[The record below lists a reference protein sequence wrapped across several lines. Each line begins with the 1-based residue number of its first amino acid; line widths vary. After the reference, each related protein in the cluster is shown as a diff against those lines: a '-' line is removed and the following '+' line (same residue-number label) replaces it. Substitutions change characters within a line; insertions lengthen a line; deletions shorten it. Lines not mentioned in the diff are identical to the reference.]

1 VRIRSRVVR
10 PILTVAALALAL
22 TGCAMPFRHKAPTAP
37 TPPPAAG
44 AAADT
49 TRATTTESAKHAN
62 GSPATHRTT
71 NHTPVLADS
80 ISLSN
85 QPVTPVEAMSPEE
98 RQRSMSRTV
107 ADTTAAGSAV
117 RHCTGRTLQPDQ
129 EATADAVR
137 SLLAQTR
144 AALGSGELWRAE
156 SLARKARQLASS
168 LDCP

>member
-1 VRIRSRVVR
+1 MRNRARDLRRIA
-10 PILTVAALALAL
+10 PAVAVTLMLG
-22 TGCAMPFRHKAPTAP
+22 GCAMPFRHKQPAAP
-37 TPPPAAG
+37 TPPPV

-49 TRATTTESAKHAN
+49 AHVTTTESGKHATA
-62 GSPATHRTT
+62 STT
-71 NHTPVLADS
+71 NHKTANHTTPMLADS
-80 ISLSN
+80 VTMAT

-129 EATADAVR
+129 DATADAVR

>member
-1 VRIRSRVVR
+1 VTFDARDLRRVV
-10 PILTVAALALAL
+10 PIAAMALVL
-22 TGCAMPFRHKAPTAP
+22 GGCAMPFSHKHPTAP
-37 TPPPAAG
+37 TPPPV
-44 AAADT
+44 AADT
-49 TRATTTESAKHAN
+49 TRTTTPETGKHTTP
-62 GSPATHRTT
+62 STT
-71 NHTPVLADS
+71 NHKTGNHPPVLADS
-80 ISLSN
+80 VSLAT

-107 ADTTAAGSAV
+107 ADTTSAGSAV
-117 RHCTGRTLQPDQ
+117 RHCNGRALQPDQ

-168 LDCP
+168 LDCQ

>member
-1 VRIRSRVVR
+1 
-10 PILTVAALALAL
+10 
-22 TGCAMPFRHKAPTAP
+22 MPFRHKAPTAP
-37 TPPPAAG
+37 TPPPVAHAPS
-44 AAADT
+44 DT
-49 TRATTTESAKHAN
+49 TRAAPTEPTKHAP
-62 GSPATHRTT
+62 PANRRSS

-80 ISLSN
+80 ISMAT

-98 RQRSMSRTV
+98 RQRSMARTV
-107 ADTTAAGSAV
+107 ADTTSASTAV
-117 RHCTGRTLQPDQ
+117 RHCTGRALQPDQ